1 MENELLKMENVSK
14 SYLEDGGGDLLILR
28 DINRTLKKGEVVAIT
43 GKSGCGKSTLLS
55 VAALLSRRDNGKIY
69 YSGLDVDQIPP
80 KDLSALRNRKMG
92 FVFQSSML
100 LEDFSALENVAMPL
114 LIRGVGRKE
123 AYSKAKDYLAL
134 VDIFDRMD
142 HRPSRLSGGEKQ
154 RVAIARAL
162 IGEAEVVF
170 ADEPTGNLDEKN
182 ARIIEE
188 LLISTVK
195 KAGRGLLLVTHNPF
209 FASKADRTCVLS
221 EGVLHEE

>member
-28 DINRTLKKGEVVAIT
+28 DINLTLKKGEVVAIT

-123 AYSKAKDYLAL
+123 AYSKAKEYLAL

-142 HRPSRLSGGEKQ
+142 IYIKDYFITDINEL
-154 RVAIARAL
+154 
-162 IGEAEVVF
+162 
-170 ADEPTGNLDEKN
+170 LDEKD
-182 ARIIEE
+182 IEVTWNNDCVSYLE
-188 LLISTVK
+188 HAKPLLPEYSFDFDI
-195 KAGRGLLLVTHNPF
+195 LDMICYH
-209 FASKADRTCVLS
+209 ADEIDLNNCNYYD
-221 EGVLHEE
+221 

>member
-1 MENELLKMENVSK
+1 MKNLQVQELTLAFADRE
-14 SYLEDGGGDLLILR
+14 ILR
-28 DINRTLKKGEVVAIT
+28 DVSFNMNEKTRCALAGAN
-43 GKSGCGKSTLLS
+43 GCGKSTLLS

-123 AYSKAKDYLAL
+123 AYSKAKEYLAL

-195 KAGRGLLLVTHNPF
+195 KAGRGLLLVTHNPL

>member
-28 DINRTLKKGEVVAIT
+28 DINLTLKKGEVVAIT

-55 VAALLSRRDNGKIY
+55 VAALHSRKDNEKIY

-123 AYSKAKDYLAL
+123 AYSKAKEYLAL

-195 KAGRGLLLVTHNPF
+195 KAGRGLLLVTQNPLL
-209 FASKADRTCVLS
+209 ASKADRACVLR
-221 EGVLHEE
+221 EGALHEE

>member
-28 DINRTLKKGEVVAIT
+28 DINLTLKKGEVVAIT

-123 AYSKAKDYLAL
+123 AYSKAKEYLAL

-195 KAGRGLLLVTHNPF
+195 KAGRGLLLVTHNPL
-209 FASKADRTCVLS
+209 FASKADRTWVLR
-221 EGVLHEE
+221 EGVLNEE

>member
-28 DINRTLKKGEVVAIT
+28 DINLTLKKGEVVAIT

-123 AYSKAKDYLAL
+123 AYSKAKEYLAL

-195 KAGRGLLLVTHNPF
+195 KAGRGLLLVTHNPL
-209 FASKADRTCVLS
+209 FASKADITCVLS

>member
-28 DINRTLKKGEVVAIT
+28 DINLTLKKGEVVAIT

-123 AYSKAKDYLAL
+123 AYSKAKEYLAL

-195 KAGRGLLLVTHNPF
+195 KAGRGLLLVTHNPL
-209 FASKADRTCVLS
+209 FASKADRTCGLS

>member
-28 DINRTLKKGEVVAIT
+28 DINLTLKKGEVVAIT

>member
-28 DINRTLKKGEVVAIT
+28 DINLTLKKGEVVAIT

-123 AYSKAKDYLAL
+123 AYSKAKEYLAL

-195 KAGRGLLLVTHNPF
+195 
-209 FASKADRTCVLS
+209 
-221 EGVLHEE
+221 

>member
-28 DINRTLKKGEVVAIT
+28 DINLTLKKGEVVAIT

-123 AYSKAKDYLAL
+123 AYGKAKEYLAL

-195 KAGRGLLLVTHNPF
+195 KAGRGLLLVTHNPL

>member
-28 DINRTLKKGEVVAIT
+28 DINLTLKKGEVVAIT

-123 AYSKAKDYLAL
+123 AYSKAKEYLAL

-142 HRPSRLSGGEKQ
+142 HRPSRLSGGEEQ

-162 IGEAEVVF
+162 IGQAEVVF

-195 KAGRGLLLVTHNPF
+195 KAGRGLLLVTHNPL